1 MDNPIIEFSSPS
13 EFINYVNVAI
23 NKTESELLAYRFIN
37 IVISS
42 SEIPQCDRIQV
53 ASDCIT
59 ITWEDDRLYFSFKIL
74 MHQVLWVYAEYDG
87 GVCENGVIDNTESEM
102 LRIINV
108 VLLNHTL

>member
-1 MDNPIIEFSSPS
+1 MDNQIIEFSSPS
-13 EFINYVNVAI
+13 EFVNYINVSI
-23 NKTESELLAYRFIN
+23 NKTDSEMLAGQFISTIIN
-37 IVISS
+37 SPN
-42 SEIPQCDRIQV
+42 IPQCDRIQV

-87 GVCENGVIDNTESEM
+87 GVCENGIIDNTESEM

-108 VLLNHTL
+108 VLINHSL